1 MVSVNCLTAGLTLYT
16 RINNKTPARCALA
29 SSRVCTEGSYLSVS
43 APVTCCHLL
52 FRRVL
57 ALQQNRL
64 RVYKSWHLRR
74 FQGPR
79 PWRET
84 RPKKV
89 SEVWSSPR
97 WMTHF
102 AQQPC
107 PKKKKHTAVVWAVW
121 RLTSRLCCLC
131 TARRSSVCLRMDHSR
146 ENKPG
151 LVCALVPVCKSAVRY
166 IIFLAWFLNLI

>member
-107 PKKKKHTAVVWAVW
+107 PKKKTYSSGLSCVAADV
-121 RLTSRLCCLC
+121 TSLLSLYSAKIVCVFEDGSLQGKQTGFGLCPCSCLQKC
-131 TARRSSVCLRMDHSR
+131 S
-146 ENKPG
+146 
-151 LVCALVPVCKSAVRY
+151 
-166 IIFLAWFLNLI
+166 